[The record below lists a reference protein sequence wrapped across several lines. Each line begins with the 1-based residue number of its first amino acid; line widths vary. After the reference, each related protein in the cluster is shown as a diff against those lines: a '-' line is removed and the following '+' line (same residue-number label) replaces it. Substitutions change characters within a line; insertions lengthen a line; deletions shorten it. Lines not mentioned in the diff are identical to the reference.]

1 MVIASAVIISVL
13 PMSLR
18 TGLKISSPASRMTQ
32 RLHWRDFI
40 LPEVTRQ
47 VGRVV
52 TVASIMLLNVKV
64 LGKPNLYGI

>member
-47 VGRVV
+47 VGRLSDRRIYYV
-52 TVASIMLLNVKV
+52 TECEGSWKT
-64 LGKPNLYGI
+64 